1 MLIKKIKDLI
11 SYGSLILITIY
22 ISSCSSSYTQ
32 HGHLIDDKGYEL
44 IVQKGDTK
52 KNVLSKLGSPSSKDP
67 LNESTWLYITSTHE
81 KKPFKASKKIEQKV
95 LAVTFNDN
103 NILVSKRIYT
113 LKDGQTLTPLEEK
126 TVTYGKTTNLF
137 REIFGNLGK
146 FRPPT
151 N

>member
-1 MLIKKIKDLI
+1 MLRYKIKDFI
-11 SYGSLILITIY
+11 TYSSLILITIY
-22 ISSCSSSYTQ
+22 TSSCSPNYTQ

-44 IVQKGDTK
+44 IIKKGDTK

-67 LNESTWLYITSTHE
+67 LNENTWLYITSIHE

-95 LAVTFNDN
+95 LAITFNDN
-103 NILVSKRIYT
+103 NILVSKRVYS
-113 LKDGQTLTPLEEK
+113 LKDGQILTPLEEK